1 MYKCK
6 PKRKGVTPMHN
17 HREAEAER
25 LTGGLR

>member
-1 MYKCK
+1 MIQYK
-6 PKRKGVTPMHN
+6 PNRKGVTPMHN